1 MFLVNHEPWS
11 LLDRFHQQLSNLS
24 YSDSDSYYSNT
35 STGHSCPAVDIKEEK
50 DRFLIIADI
59 PGVSPTDIEIMMEN
73 GVLTIK
79 GERHSQTEDNN
90 ETYFGTLK
98 IIVKTCKESLPED
111 PPENSAFIQIWD
123 KKIDQEEKKI
133 FSGWM
138 FSSSPSISA
147 VDHAVYD
154 VWVID
159 CMISYIED

>member
-1 MFLVNHEPWS
+1 MNHGYQIKKNKKNFLFFFIFVFS
-11 LLDRFHQQLSNLS
+11 IFYSNI
-24 YSDSDSYYSNT
+24 SDSITILGALNKVSGKISK
-35 STGHSCPAVDIKEEK
+35 IK
-50 DRFLIIADI
+50 I
-59 PGVSPTDIEIMMEN
+59 
-73 GVLTIK
+73 
-79 GERHSQTEDNN
+79 EDNN
-90 ETYFGTLK
+90 ETYFGTIK
-98 IIVKTCKESLPED
+98 IIVKTCKKSLPED

-159 CMISYIED
+159 CMVSYIEE

>member
-1 MFLVNHEPWS
+1 MNHGYQIKKNKKKIFFFFIFIFS
-11 LLDRFHQQLSNLS
+11 TFYSNI
-24 YSDSDSYYSNT
+24 SDSTTILGALNKVSGKISK
-35 STGHSCPAVDIKEEK
+35 IK
-50 DRFLIIADI
+50 I
-59 PGVSPTDIEIMMEN
+59 
-73 GVLTIK
+73 
-79 GERHSQTEDNN
+79 EDNN

>member
-1 MFLVNHEPWS
+1 MDNRYKRSRKHHHFKYRGFRNPGDIHIHFWGTSS
-11 LLDRFHQQLSNLS
+11 LSF
-24 YSDSDSYYSNT
+24 SD
-35 STGHSCPAVDIKEEK
+35 AIK
-50 DRFLIIADI
+50 I
-59 PGVSPTDIEIMMEN
+59 
-73 GVLTIK
+73 
-79 GERHSQTEDNN
+79 EDNE

-98 IIVKTCKESLPED
+98 IIVSTCKASLPED

-123 KKIDQEEKKI
+123 KKFDKEEKKI

-159 CMISYIED
+159 CKISYIED

>member
-1 MFLVNHEPWS
+1 MNHGCQIKRNNKNFL
-11 LLDRFHQQLSNLS
+11 FFFIFIIFTF
-24 YSDSDSYYSNT
+24 YS
-35 STGHSCPAVDIKEEK
+35 STTNS
-50 DRFLIIADI
+50 
-59 PGVSPTDIEIMMEN
+59 
-73 GVLTIK
+73 LTILGALNK
-79 GERHSQTEDNN
+79 VSGKISKIKIEDNN

-98 IIVKTCKESLPED
+98 IIVKTCNKSLPED

-123 KKIDQEEKKI
+123 KKFDKEENKI